1 MSFSLED
8 LISRLDQKGYQ
19 IKLQNQISVKDI
31 EITTTSG
38 ERNVNEISVFSPMQS
53 ATTRRSKF
61 IHSHVAGLHRR
72 YRRLPDRQ
80 ITTPPVNPAKGQS
93 HIKAYQISGY
103 Q

>member
-8 LISRLDQKGYQ
+8 LISRLHQKGYQ

-53 ATTRRSKF
+53 ATTRRRNST
-61 IHSHVAGLHRR
+61 HPPAAGWHRR
-72 YRRLPDRQ
+72 YRGLPDRH
-80 ITTPPVNPAKGQS
+80 ITTPPVTPAKGKT